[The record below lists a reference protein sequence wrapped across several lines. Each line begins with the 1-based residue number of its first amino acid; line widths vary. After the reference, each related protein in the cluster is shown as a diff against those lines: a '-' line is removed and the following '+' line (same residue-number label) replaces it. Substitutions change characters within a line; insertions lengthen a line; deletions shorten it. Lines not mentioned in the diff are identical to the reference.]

1 MPKQTVPT
9 SEPPTRPMTGDERFE
24 SILQIAERMFFEKG
38 YRGVSM
44 RHLAGEVGVQIS
56 TLYYYFPSKED
67 ILYRVIKTYL
77 DSLLAA
83 AERSIADLGVG
94 ADSTASVGALV
105 RESVLSLIE
114 HRQAAGISISGAIA
128 ELPTD
133 QQAELDGI
141 VERYESLYRAVIREG
156 IEAGEFIATDGA
168 LATYLMLGAQ
178 VRLCA
183 WYRPEGRLTP
193 EQIADTF
200 SFLLVRS
207 LAAKQLPS
215 ERSID

>member
-1 MPKQTVPT
+1 MPKQPPTAAEPT
-9 SEPPTRPMTGDERFE
+9 SRAMTGDERFE
-24 SILQIAERMFFEKG
+24 SILGIAERMFFQKG

-44 RHLAGEVGVQIS
+44 RHLAAEVGVQIS

-67 ILYRVIKTYL
+67 ILYRVLKTYL
-77 DSLLAA
+77 DSLLGSAQQ
-83 AERSIADLGVG
+83 SIEDLGPD
-94 ADSTASVGALV
+94 ASSTARVQALV
-105 RESVLSLIE
+105 RRSVLSLIE

-128 ELPTD
+128 ELPAD
-133 QQAELDGI
+133 QQSELNGI

-168 LATYLMLGAQ
+168 LAAYLMLGAQ

-183 WYRPEGRLTP
+183 WYRPAGRLTP
-193 EQIADTF
+193 DEIAETF

-207 LAAKQLPS
+207 LAVDQLPAV
-215 ERSID
+215 